1 MVHSL
6 VEAYGLLKSK
16 DITVISPRKATTK
29 ELCLYHSRD
38 YIDFLR
44 AAEDCHEA
52 VDDEDDGDHGE
63 GSYED
68 KLEEYGLVYDCR
80 VFEKLRD
87 YAEYVA
93 GSTIQAASVLTDD
106 SFDVAIHWDGGRHH
120 AMKDHAS
127 GFCYINDIVLGIM
140 TLQKEFKRVVY
151 IDLDVHHGDGVEKAF
166 QYSDKVLTISLHHFA
181 KGFFPGTGD
190 GDRHKSPQKT
200 KAVVNLPLQSG
211 LTGERLFHI
220 FESLVDPVVASFGP
234 AAVVL
239 QCGVDGLAHDPAGKW
254 NVSIRGFGDCVKKVL
269 SWKKPTLLL
278 GGGGYKNTSAARC
291 YAYLT
296 SLVIGKNIS
305 DDIPENPYFEQYG
318 PEFTLH
324 IDTSRKPDKNTD
336 EYIKV
341 VSDLVKQQSES
352 F

>member
-1 MVHSL
+1 MT
-6 VEAYGLLKSK
+6 
-16 DITVISPRKATTK
+16 DIPFLT
-29 ELCLYHSRD
+29 
-38 YIDFLR
+38 DFLR
-44 AAEDCHEA
+44 AAEDRHEA
-52 VDDEDDGDHGE
+52 VDDEDDSDHGE

-106 SFDVAIHWDGGRHH
+106 SFDVAIHWDG
-120 AMKDHAS
+120 
-127 GFCYINDIVLGIM
+127 
-140 TLQKEFKRVVY
+140 
-151 IDLDVHHGDGVEKAF
+151 GVEKAF

-254 NVSIRGFGDCVKKVL
+254 NVSIQGFGDCVKKVL
-269 SWKKPTLLL
+269 SWKKPTMLL